1 MSTLISIS
9 VTLLCWFNTS
19 WMRNLVVHCNPHTHT
34 HTHTHAREK
43 FKCFLYPVKI
53 VPRRKSFRNNTQYRE
68 ETCRFFILS
77 SHSPQNEK
85 GFTLCDY
92 NLARIDW
99 MQNRGWKGRG
109 GGGEG
114 RFRQTPRDTPSN
126 QEPISGGNYCVLGH
140 LNANLVTLH
149 SLVYNASKRGWDP
162 FIGILLPGSWKGSHP
177 SRRALSLSRVRVT
190 FYPRLKMHRAFR
202 NEFPDTCAE

>member
-1 MSTLISIS
+1 MLSLSRKDRPAKKIFQEQYTIQRGNVSLFYS
-9 VTLLCWFNTS
+9 
-19 WMRNLVVHCNPHTHT
+19 LV
-34 HTHTHAREK
+34 AFSAE
-43 FKCFLYPVKI
+43 
-53 VPRRKSFRNNTQYRE
+53 RKGLHSLRLQSRSYRLNAKSRVE
-68 ETCRFFILS
+68 GKR
-77 SHSPQNEK
+77 
-85 GFTLCDY
+85 
-92 NLARIDW
+92 
-99 MQNRGWKGRG
+99 